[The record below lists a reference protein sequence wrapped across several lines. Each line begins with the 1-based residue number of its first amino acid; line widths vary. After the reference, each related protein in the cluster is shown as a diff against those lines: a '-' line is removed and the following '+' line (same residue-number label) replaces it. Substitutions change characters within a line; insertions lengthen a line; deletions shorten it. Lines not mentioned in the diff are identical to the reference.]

1 MSTPSSDTPAFRLSV
16 VIATY
21 NRLPLISR
29 LLGQFATQTLPA
41 KDFEVVVVD
50 DGSATP
56 VREPLEALTLP
67 FSLRVEV
74 QANAGAAAARHRGV
88 LAARGDVV
96 LVTDDDMQVAPDF
109 LERHL
114 EQHPAGSR
122 HVVLGRIRPDPGVGE
137 MPLFE
142 RWYAYLNN
150 RMAEELSVPGVR
162 ARGNHLY
169 TGNVS
174 FRRADYVSIG
184 GFDKSLGQS
193 EDVELG
199 VRLEKAGC
207 TFVFASDAYVLHG
220 SDHVSFE
227 KWMRRANRYGM
238 FDTHVSLKHPDVAQ
252 VNPWRL
258 LFDANMLARPLLASA
273 VVAPQATRVVTHA
286 VMNAAKAADKLGLQ
300 KAAFAGTS
308 VAYGMEYLRGARAEA
323 GGLTGIAKGLVRY
336 LRGRGDGA

>member
-1 MSTPSSDTPAFRLSV
+1 MTSASAPRLSV

-21 NRLPLISR
+21 NRLPLITR
-29 LLGQFATQTLPA
+29 LLWQLAGQTLPPEQ
-41 KDFEVVVVD
+41 FEVVVVD
-50 DGSATP
+50 DGSKEPT
-56 VREPLEALTLP
+56 REPLQALALP
-67 FSLRVEV
+67 YTLRVEV
-74 QANAGAAAARHRGV
+74 QQNAGAAAARHRGV
-88 LAARGDVV
+88 LAARGEVV

-114 EQHPAGSR
+114 AHHPEGSR
-122 HVVLGRIRPDPGVGE
+122 VVVLGRIRPDPAIGD

-150 RMAEELSVPGVR
+150 RMADELSVPGAR
-162 ARGNHLY
+162 ARGVHLF

-174 FRRADYVSIG
+174 FPRADYVGVG

-207 TFVFASDAYVLHG
+207 AFVFARDAYVLHG

-227 KWMRRANRYGM
+227 RWLKRAHRYGM
-238 FDTHVSLKHPDVAQ
+238 FDTQVARKHPDVRD
-252 VNPWRL
+252 VNPLRL
-258 LFDANMLARPLLASA
+258 LFQTNPLTRPLLAA
-273 VVAPQATRVVTHA
+273 TLVAPEASRVLTRA
-286 VMNAAKAADKLGLQ
+286 VMHAANAADKLGLE

-308 VAYGMEYLRGARAEA
+308 VVYGMEYLRGARGEA
-323 GGLTGIAKGLVRY
+323 GGWTGIAREVARY
-336 LRGRGDGA
+336 LQGRGE

>member
-1 MSTPSSDTPAFRLSV
+1 MSTAAHTPRLSV

-21 NRLPLISR
+21 NRLPLITR
-29 LLGQFATQTLPA
+29 LLWQLAGQTLPPE
-41 KDFEVVVVD
+41 DFEVVVVD
-50 DGSATP
+50 DGSKEP
-56 VREPLEALTLP
+56 VREPLLTQKLP
-67 FSLRVEV
+67 YTLRVEV
-74 QANAGAAAARHRGV
+74 QQNAGAAAARHRGV
-88 LAARGDVV
+88 LASRGEVV

-109 LERHL
+109 LEKHL
-114 EQHPAGSR
+114 AHHPPGSR
-122 HVVLGRIRPDPGVGE
+122 HVVLGRIRPDPSIGD

-150 RMAEELSVPGVR
+150 RMAEELSVPGAR

-174 FRRADYVSIG
+174 FHRADYVGVG

-207 TFVFASDAYVLHG
+207 TFVFARDAYVLHG

-227 KWMRRANRYGM
+227 RWLKRANRYGM
-238 FDTHVSLKHPDVAQ
+238 FDTQVARKHPDVRGL
-252 VNPWRL
+252 NPWRL
-258 LFDANMLARPLLASA
+258 LFETNPLARPLLAA
-273 VVAPQATRVVTHA
+273 TVVAPEATRALTNT
-286 VMNAAKAADKLGLQ
+286 VMNVAKTADKLGLE

-308 VAYGMEYLRGARAEA
+308 VAYGMEYLRGARNEA
-323 GGLTGIAKGLVRY
+323 GGWPGIAREVARY
-336 LRGRGDGA
+336 FQGKKD

>member
-1 MSTPSSDTPAFRLSV
+1 MTPSDAPTPRLSV
-16 VIATY
+16 VVATF

-29 LLGQFATQTLPA
+29 LLEQFAGQTLTP
-41 KDFEVVVVD
+41 DQFEVVVVD
-50 DGSATP
+50 DGSKEP
-56 VREPLEALTLP
+56 VREPLLAQSHP
-67 FSLRVEV
+67 FTLRVEV

-88 LAARGDVV
+88 LAARGEVV

-114 EQHPAGSR
+114 EQHPPGSR
-122 HVVLGRIRPDPGVGE
+122 NVVLGRIRPDPSIGD

-142 RWYAYLNN
+142 RWYAYLNH
-150 RMAEELSVPGVR
+150 RMAEELSAPGAR
-162 ARGNHLY
+162 ACGNHLY

-174 FRRADYVSIG
+174 FRRQDYVGVG

-207 TFVFASDAYVLHG
+207 SFVFASDAYVLHG

-227 KWMRRANRYGM
+227 RWLKRANRYGM
-238 FDTHVSLKHPDVAQ
+238 FDTQVARKHPDVRG

-258 LFDANMLARPLLASA
+258 LFETNPLARPLLAA
-273 VVAPQATRVVTHA
+273 TVVAPQATRLLTGA
-286 VMNAAKAADKLGLQ
+286 VMHAAKAADKLGLE

-308 VAYGMEYLRGARAEA
+308 VVYGMEYLRGARSEA
-323 GGLTGIAKGLVRY
+323 GGWTGIAREVARY
-336 LRGRGDGA
+336 LQGQRGR

>member
-1 MSTPSSDTPAFRLSV
+1 MTAAASTPRLSV

-21 NRLPLISR
+21 NRLPLITR
-29 LLGQFATQTLPA
+29 LLWQLAGQTLPPEQ
-41 KDFEVVVVD
+41 FEVVVVD
-50 DGSATP
+50 DGSKEP
-56 VREPLEALTLP
+56 VREPLLEQKLP
-67 FSLRVEV
+67 YSLRVEV
-74 QANAGAAAARHRGV
+74 QQNAGAAAARHRGV
-88 LAARGDVV
+88 IAARGEVV

-114 EQHPAGSR
+114 AHHPPGSR
-122 HVVLGRIRPDPGVGE
+122 HVVLGRIRPDPSIGD

-142 RWYAYLNN
+142 RWYAYLNG
-150 RMAEELSVPGVR
+150 RMADELSAPGAR

-174 FRRADYVSIG
+174 FHRADYVGVG

-227 KWMRRANRYGM
+227 RWLKRANRYGM
-238 FDTHVSLKHPDVAQ
+238 FDTQVARKHPDRRGL
-252 VNPWRL
+252 NPWRL
-258 LFDANMLARPLLASA
+258 LFETNPLARPLLAVT
-273 VVAPQATRVVTHA
+273 VVAPEATRVLTNT
-286 VMNAAKAADKLGLQ
+286 VMNVAKTADKLGLE

-308 VAYGMEYLRGARAEA
+308 VAYGMEYLRGARNEA
-323 GGLTGIAKGLVRY
+323 GGWTGVAREVARY
-336 LRGRGDGA
+336 LQGRED

>member
-1 MSTPSSDTPAFRLSV
+1 MTSSDAPSPRLSV
-16 VIATY
+16 VVATY

-29 LLGQFATQTLPA
+29 LLEQFATQTLPPER
-41 KDFEVVVVD
+41 FEVVVVD
-50 DGSATP
+50 DGS
-56 VREPLEALTLP
+56 REPVKEPLSALAAKLP
-67 FSLRVEV
+67 YALRVEV

-88 LAARGDVV
+88 LAARGEVV
-96 LVTDDDMQVAPDF
+96 LVTDDDMQVASDF

-114 EQHPAGSR
+114 AHHPEGSR
-122 HVVLGRIRPDPGVGE
+122 QVVLGRIRPDPSIGD

-142 RWYAYLNN
+142 RWYAYLNH
-150 RMAEELSVPGVR
+150 RMAEELSVPGAR
-162 ARGNHLY
+162 AHGNHLY

-174 FRRADYVSIG
+174 FHRADYVGVG

-227 KWMRRANRYGM
+227 RWLKRAHRYGM
-238 FDTHVSLKHPDVAQ
+238 FDTQVARKHPDVRG

-258 LFDANMLARPLLASA
+258 LFETNPLARPLLAA
-273 VVAPQATRVVTHA
+273 TVVAPQATRLLTGA
-286 VMNAAKAADKLGLQ
+286 VMSAAKAADKLGLE

-308 VAYGMEYLRGARAEA
+308 VVYGMEYLRGARNEA
-323 GGLTGIAKGLVRY
+323 GGWTGIAREVARY
-336 LRGRGDGA
+336 LQGGGSR

>member
-1 MSTPSSDTPAFRLSV
+1 MSPPSPSDAPSPRLSV

-21 NRLPLISR
+21 NRLPLITR
-29 LLGQFATQTLPA
+29 LLELLGAQTLPA
-41 KDFEVVVVD
+41 DRFEVVVVD
-50 DGSATP
+50 DGSKEP
-56 VREPLEALTLP
+56 VREPLSALKTP
-67 FSLRVEV
+67 YALRVEV

-88 LAARGDVV
+88 LAARGDIV

-114 EQHPAGSR
+114 AHHPEGSR
-122 HVVLGRIRPDPGVGE
+122 HVVLGRIRPDPSIGD

-142 RWYAYLNN
+142 RWYAYLNH
-150 RMAEELSVPGVR
+150 RMAEELSTPGARV
-162 ARGNHLY
+162 RGNHLF

-174 FRRADYVSIG
+174 FHRADYVGVG

-207 TFVFASDAYVLHG
+207 AFVFASDAYVLHG

-227 KWMRRANRYGM
+227 RWLKRAHRYGM
-238 FDTHVSLKHPDVAQ
+238 FDTQVARKHPEVRGL
-252 VNPWRL
+252 NPWRL
-258 LFDANMLARPLLASA
+258 LFETNPLARPLLAA
-273 VVAPQATRVVTHA
+273 TLVAPEATRVLTRT
-286 VMNAAKAADKLGLQ
+286 VMRAAQAADKLGLE

-308 VAYGMEYLRGARAEA
+308 VVYGMEYLRGARNEA
-323 GGLTGIAKGLVRY
+323 GGWTGIAREVARY
-336 LRGRGDGA
+336 LQGGSR